1 MGANHQ
7 QRTVL
12 MVLMAVGVCFCLF
25 SLVYHDLQWDADSS
39 TTLRIASH
47 QATEPLAAKRPSMLP
62 QHENHQLE
70 NSATLLESV
79 ASLVQ
84 QHVRSGN
91 ARPAHW
97 TLESVISV
105 RHPNAWCQTGNTC

>member
-1 MGANHQ
+1 MA
-7 QRTVL
+7 L
-12 MVLMAVGVCFCLF
+12 MVVGACFCFF
-25 SLVYHDLQWDADSS
+25 SMVYHDLQWEAASS
-39 TTLRIASH
+39 TTPEFASH
-47 QATEPLAAKRPSMLP
+47 QATAKAAAQAAVTKRPRLLP

-84 QHVRSGN
+84 QHVRAGN

-105 RHPNAWCQTGNTC
+105 RPGH